1 MAGVERKRSVSAVGA
16 KATRPVEIPAADHWL
31 HQLIHIAE
39 DVFDKGDLAVV
50 FTALKPTCRLFH
62 EDIKAIQERL
72 AEEFFDDLYAAPSVA
87 EGILGFP
94 ERWEYYN
101 LDEEGQCEYGW
112 EMKFEVGGIVGR
124 VCQAAFGPEYDK
136 ARDALIHMDE
146 HVDWSMRRWRI
157 FDVGYGDERCDGE
170 TIDVYRC
177 FAAAQALVARKESD
191 P

>member
-146 HVDWSMRRWRI
+146 HVGWFMRRWGI
-157 FDVGYGDERCDGE
+157 FDLDYGDYE

-177 FAAAQALVARKESD
+177 FVAAQALIARKESD

>member
-1 MAGVERKRSVSAVGA
+1 MASAERKRSVSAVGA
-16 KATRPVEIPAADHWL
+16 KAMRPVEIPAADHWL

-39 DVFDKGDLAVV
+39 DVFNKGDLAVV

-62 EDIKAIQERL
+62 KDIKAIQERL
-72 AEEFFDDLYAAPSVA
+72 AEEFFDDFYAAETDA
-87 EGILGFP
+87 LYYLGLP
-94 ERWEYYN
+94 E
-101 LDEEGQCEYGW
+101 DGSEYGW
-112 EMKFEVGGIVGR
+112 EMKIEITGVVYR
-124 VCQAAFGPEYDK
+124 VCQAAFGPDYVK

-177 FAAAQALVARKESD
+177 FAAAQALVARNESE